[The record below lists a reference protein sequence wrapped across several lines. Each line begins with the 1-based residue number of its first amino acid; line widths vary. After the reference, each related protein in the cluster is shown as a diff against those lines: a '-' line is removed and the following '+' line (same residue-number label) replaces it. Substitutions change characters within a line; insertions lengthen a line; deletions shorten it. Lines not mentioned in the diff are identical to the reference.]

1 MRRPLIQFTLRQMMV
16 AVAIVGIE
24 LGLITAVANE
34 IDRKPTASDFLASTA
49 VIGGVHFLG
58 LLLYKPVHI
67 YFKRSHIIY
76 VITYKG
82 PVTYKGRV
90 FRKDDA

>member
-1 MRRPLIQFTLRQMMV
+1 MMV

-24 LGLITAVANE
+24 FGLITAVANAME
-34 IDRKPTASDFLASTA
+34 PKPAASDWLVSMA
-49 VIGGVHFLG
+49 VVSGVQLP
-58 LLLYKPVHI
+58 LLKLVQL
-67 YFKRSHIIY
+67 YFKRSHIID

-90 FRKDDA
+90 LRKDDT